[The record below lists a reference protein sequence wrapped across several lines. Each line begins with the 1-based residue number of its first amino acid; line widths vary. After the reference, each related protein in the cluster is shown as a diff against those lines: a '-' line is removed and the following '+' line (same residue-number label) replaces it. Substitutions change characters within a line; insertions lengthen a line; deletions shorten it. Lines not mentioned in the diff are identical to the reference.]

1 MEKLTEDV
9 RRLQTNR
16 SVEASK
22 LDFLSG
28 SYRKSEVNA
37 SQMSLLDQLE
47 D

>member
-9 RRLQTNR
+9 RRLQANR
-16 SVEASK
+16 SVATK